1 MPVDVGVAGMI
12 YGFIRTHTPYLSTMR
27 SYWFGDV
34 EDGQCTPYGGDAQ
47 AKADRVRSIRTSM
60 ESFVPLTWETAV
72 ACGAC
77 RDRAEYIANLREVCF
92 AAADREIRQQYS
104 GKDAEL
110 LQMVRTLDEMDTV
123 INLLTERAVEWYQ
136 LRHPTFTRK
145 YRKTPAHIVVKNIR
159 EKSRGALSFVAGE
172 IERISATRTELAK
185 AVSGRA
191 NDVMPNTSAL
201 IGGLVA
207 ARLMAH
213 AGGLSDLS
221 RMPAS
226 AIQVLGARTA
236 LFAHLRTKTPP
247 PKHGIIFQHRR
258 VHNAPRD
265 CRGKV
270 ARVLAGKLAIAAR
283 IDHYRGVADPGFL
296 ESAQARIDLT
306 MNSTGTA
313 TEKITGKE
321 KES

>member
-1 MPVDVGVAGMI
+1 MQ
-12 YGFIRTHTPYLSTMR
+12 

-34 EDGQCTPYGGDAQ
+34 GDGHCLPFTGDLNAMVSRILSLSTQLDTFTPPDWQQ
-47 AKADRVRSIRTSM
+47 AVS
-60 ESFVPLTWETAV
+60 
-72 ACGAC
+72 CGFC
-77 RDRAEYIANLREVCF
+77 SDRADYLARLQAVCI
-92 AAADREIRQQYS
+92 AAAERSVREHYA

-123 INLLTERAVEWYQ
+123 INLLSERAADWYMV
-136 LRHPTFTRK
+136 RHPAFSRK
-145 YRKTPAHIVVKNIR
+145 YRRTPAHILVRTIR
-159 EKSRGALSFVAGE
+159 ENSRGGLGKVAGE
-172 IERISATRTELAK
+172 IEQLADTRTALAK
-185 AVSGRA
+185 EVSARA

-213 AGGLSDLS
+213 AGGLLPLS
-221 RMPAS
+221 RLPAS

-236 LFAHLRTKTPP
+236 LFAHLKTHTPS

-265 CRGKV
+265 IRGRV

-283 IDHYRGVADPGFL
+283 LDYFRGIAVPEFL
-296 ESAQARIDLT
+296 EQAQNRID
-306 MNSTGTA
+306 MA
-313 TEKITGKE
+313 GKGGGA
-321 KES
+321 

>member
-1 MPVDVGVAGMI
+1 MQ
-12 YGFIRTHTPYLSTMR
+12 

-34 EDGQCTPYGGDAQ
+34 SEGRCSPVTGDTVAIVS
-47 AKADRVRSIRTSM
+47 RVLSLSTQMDVFI
-60 ESFVPLTWETAV
+60 PPDWQLAV
-72 ACGAC
+72 SCGVC
-77 RDRAEYIANLREVCF
+77 SDRADYLARLQDVCI
-92 AAADREIRQQYS
+92 AAAERSVREHYA

-123 INLLTERAVEWYQ
+123 INLLSERAADWYMV
-136 LRHPTFTRK
+136 RHPAFSRK
-145 YRKTPAHIVVKNIR
+145 YRRTPSHILVRTIR
-159 EKSRGALSFVAGE
+159 EKSRGALGKVAGE
-172 IERISATRTELAK
+172 IEQLAETRTALAK
-185 AVSGRA
+185 EVSARA

-213 AGGLSDLS
+213 AGGLLPLS
-221 RMPAS
+221 RLPAS

-236 LFAHLRTKTPP
+236 LFSHLKTHTPS

-265 CRGKV
+265 LRGRV

-283 IDHYRGVADPGFL
+283 LDYFRGITAPEFL
-296 ESAQARIDLT
+296 EQAQNSID
-306 MNSTGTA
+306 A
-313 TEKITGKE
+313 AGKGNGL
-321 KES
+321 